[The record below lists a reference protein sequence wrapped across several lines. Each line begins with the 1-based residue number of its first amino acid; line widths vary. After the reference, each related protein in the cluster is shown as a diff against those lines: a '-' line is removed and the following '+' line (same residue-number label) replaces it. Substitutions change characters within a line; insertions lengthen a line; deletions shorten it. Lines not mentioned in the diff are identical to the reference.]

1 MSHTC
6 NTCPHHECDLLVV
19 GTGPAGLAAAVNAAS
34 EGLRVVLLDR
44 SDRTGGQARSSS
56 QIENYLGF
64 QDGLTGEQLAAQGEA
79 QAVRFGADL
88 HLGSELIDVRPGDTG
103 FVGTC
108 NTGNTYTCRTVLI
121 AAGVD
126 YRRLE
131 APGVNELVGRGVHY
145 GISPSETAEFEGRRV
160 HIIGGANSA
169 GQAALHLAQHG
180 ADVQLLTR
188 SPLAKGMSQYLI
200 DRIEAHAGI
209 TVREQARVAAAS
221 GEHEAYLP
229 PEGGI
234 GPQYLAHVTVASPEA
249 VATEESAGLFIF
261 IGAEPRTTW
270 LPNLALD
277 RRGFVLT
284 GSDAAAEPYMTD
296 WGTPQHLE
304 TSTQGIFAAGDV
316 RAGSVKRVAAAAG
329 EGAMA
334 VQMIHRH
341 LERSA

>member
-6 NTCPHHECDLLVV
+6 NTCPHHKCDLLVV

-64 QDGLTGEQLAAQGEA
+64 QDGLTGEQFATQGEA

-209 TVREQARVAAAS
+209 TVREQARIAAAH
-221 GEHEAYLP
+221 GYDID
-229 PEGGI
+229 PE
-234 GPQYLAHVTVASPEA
+234 LAHVTVASPEA
-249 VATEESAGLFIF
+249 VAAEESAGLFIF

-284 GSDAAAEPYMTD
+284 GSDAAAEPYMAD
-296 WGTPQHLE
+296 WGTPQYLE
-304 TSTQGIFAAGDV
+304 TSVPGIFAAGDV